1 MMSESIIKHA
11 IKTAC
16 TLTAFALVG
25 TVVLSYTFIITRP
38 PIEAS
43 EAEARIQLYSQIL
56 SDDSYNNNLLKS
68 ELTIPPNPLLGNR
81 VPSKANI
88 AKLGDATVG
97 VILEAIAHD
106 GYAGDIKLLLAIRAD
121 GSISGV
127 RVLAHK
133 ETPGLGDYIEI
144 ERNAWITQFNNE
156 SFAKTSAKDWAV
168 VKDGGKFEY
177 MAGATITPRAIVKA
191 VSKALQF
198 FNENKPLLLG
208 NKAADKIPPGNG
220 DGKDLTPVR
229 TQHEPL

>member
-1 MMSESIIKHA
+1 MSETIIKHA
-11 IKTAC
+11 IKTAS

-25 TVVLSYTFIITRP
+25 TAILAYIFIITRA

-43 EAEARIQLYSQIL
+43 EAEARLALFSQIL
-56 SDDSYNNNLLKS
+56 PHDSYNNDLLKS

-88 AKLGDATVG
+88 AKLGDTTVG

-133 ETPGLGDYIEI
+133 ETPGLGDYIEV
-144 ERNAWITQFNNE
+144 ERNAWITLFSNE
-156 SFAKTSAKDWAV
+156 SLTKTAAKDWAV
-168 VKDGGKFEY
+168 IKDGGKFEY
-177 MAGATITPRAIVKA
+177 MAGATITPRAVVKA
-191 VSKALQF
+191 ISKALQF
-198 FNENKPLLLG
+198 FNENKTLLLE
-208 NKAADKIPPGNG
+208 NKAADNLPPS
-220 DGKDLTPVR
+220 KDAT
-229 TQHEPL
+229 

>member
-1 MMSESIIKHA
+1 MSENIIKHA
-11 IKTAC
+11 IKTAG

-25 TVVLSYTFIITRP
+25 TAILAYIFIITRA

-43 EAEARIQLYSQIL
+43 EAEARLALFAQIL
-56 SDDSYNNNLLKS
+56 PHDTYNNDLLKS
-68 ELTIPPNPLLGNR
+68 ELTIPPNALLGNH

-88 AKLGDATVG
+88 AKLGDKTVG

-127 RVLAHK
+127 RVLTHK

-144 ERNAWITQFNNE
+144 ERNAWITQFSNE
-156 SFAKTSAKDWAV
+156 SLAKTAAKDWAV
-168 VKDGGKFEY
+168 TKDGGKFEY

-191 VSKALQF
+191 AAKALQF
-198 FNENKPLLLG
+198 FNENKPLLLE
-208 NKAADKIPPGNG
+208 NKTTDNMPPS
-220 DGKDLTPVR
+220 KDAK
-229 TQHEPL
+229 HEHKAQSQSKVAK